1 MAIAVQEQNMA
12 KHLYRLRMGSYVGN
26 LFRRSKH
33 DLQQRLWLQCNL
45 MRLGC
50 ELPRSQL
57 QTGLAQGKLLLP
69 LKPLTKSTSTSK
81 KAT

>member
-1 MAIAVQEQNMA
+1 MA
-12 KHLYRLRMGSYVGN
+12 KHLYRLRMGSYVGA

-50 ELPRSQL
+50 ELAGSQHQPRL
-57 QTGLAQGKLLLP
+57 EQGKLPLP
-69 LKPLTKSTSTSK
+69 FKPLTKFDFNYK